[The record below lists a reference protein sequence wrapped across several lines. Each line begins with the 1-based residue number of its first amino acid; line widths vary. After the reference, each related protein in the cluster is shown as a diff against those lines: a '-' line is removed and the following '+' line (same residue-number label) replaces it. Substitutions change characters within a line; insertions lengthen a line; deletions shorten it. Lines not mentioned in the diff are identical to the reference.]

1 MGARVP
7 VFISRT
13 LERKRTRVTVG
24 KDGSDGVTSAKG
36 GIRKQRAREKEK
48 KMYIE

>member
-24 KDGSDGVTSAKG
+24 KDDGVTSAKG

-48 KMYIE
+48 KMYIA